1 MQEASVQGFIRTLLI
16 IFLVYYGLKL
26 IGKIVFPMVFKR
38 FVGKFEERVKNQ
50 QEQRNS
56 NQKPD
61 QKVGETTIDKKVGS
75 DKESNN
81 SVGEYVDYEDIE

>member
-16 IFLVYYGLKL
+16 IFLIYYGLKL

-50 QEQRNS
+50 QQRQNPSERS
-56 NQKPD
+56 N
-61 QKVGETTIDKKVGS
+61 QKVGETIIDKNGDVC
-75 DKESNN
+75 
-81 SVGEYVDYEDIE
+81 

>member
-26 IGKIVFPMVFKR
+26 IGKVVFPMVFKR

-56 NQKPD
+56 SQKPD
-61 QKVGETTIDKKVGS
+61 QKVGETTIDKKGGS

>member
-16 IFLVYYGLKL
+16 IFLMYYGLKL

-50 QEQRNS
+50 QQRQNPSERS
-56 NQKPD
+56 N
-61 QKVGETTIDKKVGS
+61 QKVGETIIDKKAGAT
-75 DKESNN
+75 KESNN